1 MALATIEHAAG
12 QSTVINTDQITYIR
26 QDNYGTVIH
35 FASGDHIVCS
45 MDLNVLMERLGPQ
58 SAEAMLIQQI

>member
-35 FASGDHIVCS
+35 FASGDHVVCALDIDTVGS
-45 MDLNVLMERLGPQ
+45 GASEEVLVRPD
-58 SAEAMLIQQI
+58 

>member
-35 FASGDHIVCS
+35 FASGDHVVCAL
-45 MDLNVLMERLGPQ
+45 DIDTVMERLGSGASEELLVRPD
-58 SAEAMLIQQI
+58 

>member
-1 MALATIEHAAG
+1 MSLATIEHAAG

-35 FASGDHIVCS
+35 FASGDHIVCAL
-45 MDLNVLMERLGPQ
+45 DVETVMERLAPQ
-58 SAEAMLIQQI
+58 TAEAMLIRGS